1 MKNKWMVVSFM
12 FVMSIMALGCEGQ
25 TVEQNKK
32 KEEPKTSIDS
42 KQINEKM
49 NSIIIDVRT
58 VNEWQNDG
66 HADCSVNIPLDQIG
80 SKIEELKAYNKIVLV
95 CRSGARAGS
104 AKNMLEGA
112 GFKQVENLGAWQNVT
127 CN

>member
-1 MKNKWMVVSFM
+1 MKNKWIVGYFM
-12 FVMSIMALGCEGQ
+12 FVMSIMALGCDGQ
-25 TVEQNKK
+25 TVKQNNKK
-32 KEEPKTSIDS
+32 EAPKTSIDS
-42 KQINEKM
+42 KQKNEKM

-58 VNEWQNDG
+58 PSEWQNDG

-112 GFKQVENLGAWQNVT
+112 GIKQVENLGPWQNVT